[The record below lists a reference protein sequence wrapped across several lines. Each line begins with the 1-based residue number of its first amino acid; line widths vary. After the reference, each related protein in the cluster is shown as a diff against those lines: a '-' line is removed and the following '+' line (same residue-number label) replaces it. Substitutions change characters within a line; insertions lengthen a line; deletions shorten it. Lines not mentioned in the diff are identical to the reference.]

1 MTRIAQPPGRK
12 GSLRWIQ
19 TAVAEGWNSLDQPI
33 LKSLS
38 GAKCIE
44 WRSPIA
50 GDDFAEYRDGDFLD
64 RVGLPHLRSA
74 LKDFWPDRGPQWD
87 ALGVSD
93 LQHVILVE
101 AKAHVAEMCS
111 PGTSAGPASLA
122 RISRALDGCAEQLGA
137 KEGRAHWTEHFYQLA
152 NRIAHLHF
160 LRENGVPAYLV
171 LVNFLNDQ
179 DMDGPTTQEAWEAA
193 YQVAFHVMGL
203 PKRHAM
209 SRYILHVFPDV
220 SGR

>member
-1 MTRIAQPPGRK
+1 MTRILQPPGVK

-19 TAVAEGWNSLDQPI
+19 AAVGEGWISLNKPI
-33 LKSLS
+33 LERLPK
-38 GAKCIE
+38 ARRIE
-44 WRSPIA
+44 WLSPIEA
-50 GDDFAEYRDGDFLD
+50 DDYAEYRDGEFLD
-64 RVGLPHLRSA
+64 LLSLSHLRSA
-74 LKDFWPDRGPQWD
+74 LKDFWPNRGPQWD

-93 LQHVILVE
+93 RQHVILVE

-111 PGTSAGPASLA
+111 PGSAAGPTSLA
-122 RISRALDGCAEQLGA
+122 RIANALDKCAEQLGA
-137 KEGRAHWTEHFYQLA
+137 KEARAPWSEHFYQLA

-179 DMDGPTTQEAWEAA
+179 EMGGPTTQEAWEAA

-203 PKRHAM
+203 PKRHSM